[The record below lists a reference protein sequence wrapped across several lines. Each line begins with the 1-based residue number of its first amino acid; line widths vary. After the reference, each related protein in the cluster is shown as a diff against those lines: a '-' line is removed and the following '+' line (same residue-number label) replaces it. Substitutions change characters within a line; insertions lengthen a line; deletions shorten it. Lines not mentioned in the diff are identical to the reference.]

1 MDIGLQPG
9 IPNYDQLL
17 PRSAPAPD
25 IRIYEPDS
33 LPIHVPMTSSPIYE
47 NSRRRAHSNPHSQ
60 PPSLYHAVTAPET
73 PITPTSGL
81 LSPALASWM
90 ETDHALPKACIAQSS
105 FEASPIRSPIRNR
118 RGSASPSRSRSNSR
132 HGLKAGSN
140 KSSVSGGYE
149 CHHVG
154 CGKQYSTIA
163 KLNHHRRYHTPDHE
177 RPNVCD
183 QCGARF
189 LFKRELDR
197 HKLSITHADRQ
208 FFCTRCN
215 AGFGRPDHL
224 SRHIK
229 QDSCLDR
236 ALTPSPT
243 SLPYSN
249 PSTNASS
256 VPRKLR
262 HRVSTGH
269 MRSGTPATDFSSLLH
284 FDNTVFTALPTQA
297 HALTDLDCD
306 PFLDAALQQWE
317 PAPALATRPDC
328 NAQREIEEAWSSN
341 FSALSATIVTFASL
355 SSIVKAQNSTA
366 GNSTLDVEPCAL
378 ISALAA
384 YNVSMFDADIAMACL
399 RSIPV
404 DVAGDVDEIDGLK
417 VMVQFQSTLPYLKD
431 PPPGYLYPAVDILA
445 SLVAI
450 QADVQA
456 GIYTSEYDVQ
466 MDLYNLV
473 VSAYDFHFIWVPD
486 LVSVFSWNRQGALVS
501 LSSDGLS
508 LPDVYDFRDVVALA
522 ASNSSRYQP
531 SPITSINGV
540 GTESWLNEFAAG
552 AYAQTKLSDNT

>member
-1 MDIGLQPG
+1 MGGPIRAAYKAKSRSSPSTLLCIVTELSTAPTTSSFTGLCKISYNQTRPVRLVRLFVQDGRKYSQLYPTMAFNEYNSMEGYIDPRQLEWAIEGSHEQAGSWAEQQFNNAAMEAQDPVAASLAMEDFPGYQDLLQPQIGWLDAAYSSATRQLLPNDASTLSAPQPTNFNGSMLQPRAEAFLPESVRRPQLQLQTMDIGLQPG
-9 IPNYDQLL
+9 MPAYDQPL

-33 LPIHVPMTSSPIYE
+33 LPVHVPMTSLPIYE
-47 NSRRRAHSNPHSQ
+47 SSRRRAHSNPHSQ
-60 PPSLYHAVTAPET
+60 PPSLYHAATAPET
-73 PITPTSGL
+73 PITPTSGFL
-81 LSPALASWM
+81 RPALASWM

-132 HGLKAGSN
+132 HGLQAASN

-197 HKLSITHADRQ
+197 HKLSITHGDRQ

-243 SLPYSN
+243 SLPYST
-249 PSTNASS
+249 PSTAASS

-262 HRVSTGH
+262 HRVSTGD
-269 MRSGTPATDFSSLLH
+269 MRSGTPATDFNSLLH
-284 FDNTVFTALPTQA
+284 YDDTAFIALSTQG
-297 HALTDLDCD
+297 HALTDVDCD
-306 PFLDAALQQWE
+306 PFLDTTLQQWD
-317 PAPALATRPDC
+317 PSSPLATRPRC
-328 NAQREIEEAWSSN
+328 SAQQEIEEAWSK
-341 FSALSATIVTFASL
+341 F
-355 SSIVKAQNSTA
+355 
-366 GNSTLDVEPCAL
+366 
-378 ISALAA
+378 
-384 YNVSMFDADIAMACL
+384 VSDHRRF
-399 RSIPV
+399 
-404 DVAGDVDEIDGLK
+404 
-417 VMVQFQSTLPYLKD
+417 
-431 PPPGYLYPAVDILA
+431 
-445 SLVAI
+445 
-450 QADVQA
+450 
-456 GIYTSEYDVQ
+456 
-466 MDLYNLV
+466 
-473 VSAYDFHFIWVPD
+473 
-486 LVSVFSWNRQGALVS
+486 
-501 LSSDGLS
+501 
-508 LPDVYDFRDVVALA
+508 
-522 ASNSSRYQP
+522 
-531 SPITSINGV
+531 
-540 GTESWLNEFAAG
+540 
-552 AYAQTKLSDNT
+552 